1 MVSGNAMNER
11 TRHSRAVEDY
21 LKAIYKLQQQE
32 GPVPTTLLA
41 AELNRSPASV
51 TNMIKGLASQG
62 LAAHVPYYGV
72 QLTPTGQSDALKI
85 IRRHRVI
92 ETYLIERLG
101 YTWDSVH
108 AEAERLEHAASEI
121 LVERMAASLGDPATD
136 PHGAPIPRPDGSIAK
151 RDLPTLSELPVG
163 TRAVI
168 REVPDDDSERLRF
181 LGGIGFLLGTEVT
194 VLSDSEGDGEVVAQV
209 AGQRH
214 TLSQELAAAIRLEP
228 R

>member
-1 MVSGNAMNER
+1 MNER

-41 AELNRSPASV
+41 AELGRSPASV

-62 LAAHVPYYGV
+62 LVAHEPYYGV
-72 QLTPTGQSDALKI
+72 QLTPAGQSEALKI

-108 AEAERLEHAASEI
+108 AEAERLEH
-121 LVERMAASLGDPATD
+121 
-136 PHGAPIPRPDGSIAK
+136 
-151 RDLPTLSELPVG
+151 
-163 TRAVI
+163 
-168 REVPDDDSERLRF
+168 
-181 LGGIGFLLGTEVT
+181 
-194 VLSDSEGDGEVVAQV
+194 
-209 AGQRH
+209 
-214 TLSQELAAAIRLEP
+214 
-228 R
+228 